1 MRYIPP
7 FDLLRRSVEI
17 STVRGELR
25 VSLSYDD
32 FIKMIRL
39 MIAGIEV
46 DEAWYRQAYDDI
58 GRAIQEGRI
67 ASAKQH
73 FLDDGYFEGRL
84 PFSVIVD
91 EKFYENTYP
100 DVADSIR
107 KGIVPSSQTHFD
119 EDGYR
124 EGRLPFDL
132 A

>member
-32 FIKMIRL
+32 FIKLIRL
-39 MIAGIEV
+39 MMAGVEV
-46 DEAWYRQAYDDI
+46 DEAWYSQQYEDI
-58 GRAIQEGRI
+58 GRAIRDGQV
-67 ASAKQH
+67 ASARQH
-73 FLDDGYFEGRL
+73 FIDDGYFEGRL
-84 PFSVIVD
+84 PFPINVD
-91 EKFYENTYP
+91 TAWYQAQYP

-107 KGIVPSSQTHFD
+107 SGGVQSPQSHFD

-132 A
+132 S